1 MGVILKMTQKPR
13 QGINSSE
20 ELRLAA
26 RLREAREYLGI
37 SQEAVS
43 RQLDIPRASVSALE
57 SGKRRVSSIEL
68 QRLAA
73 LYKTPVNVLLG
84 ESDESDPLSEALF
97 RTATGLSDQ
106 DRRQVLRFAEFLREA
121 GPNNRTER

>member
-1 MGVILKMTQKPR
+1 MTQKPR
-13 QGINSSE
+13 HDVDSSE

-26 RLREAREYLGI
+26 RLKESREYLGI

-43 RQLDIPRASVSALE
+43 RKLEIPRASVSALE

-68 QRLAA
+68 QRLAV
-73 LYKTPVNVLLG
+73 LYKTTVSILLG
-84 ESDESDPLSEALF
+84 EGNESDPLSDALY

-121 GPNNRTER
+121 GPNDQSNE